1 MINIPDQIFDRNINE
16 VNISF
21 NDIYLFSK
29 DELAII

>member
-29 DELAII
+29 DESAII